1 MVNSTPTPTQPD
13 ERIASL
19 DILRG
24 FAVLG
29 ILVMNIQNFS
39 MISAAY
45 LNPMAYGDLT
55 GINKLVWML
64 SHLFADLKFMGLF
77 SILFGAGLILF
88 TERLET
94 KGRKPGGVYFR
105 RMFWLLIIGAIHG
118 YLFWSGDI
126 LFSYAVCGFLLFFFR
141 KMKARS
147 LMILGVLVLGAGSLL
162 YLLSGLSLPFW
173 PEQSVQQTLLSWK
186 PEPSFYEREIA
197 LLTGSFAEQLQF
209 RIPETIKF
217 QTFLFFFFIGWR
229 AGGMMLIGMALYKWR
244 ILTAERSPAFYTRLM
259 AGGFLLGLAVIGT
272 GIQQNFAANWSLEFS
287 MFLGMQYNYWGS
299 LAMVAGYIGLL
310 MLFSKSG
317 TRSGLKNA
325 LAATG
330 RMAFTNYLMQTVIC
344 TWIFYG
350 HGLGLFGRVERWGQ
364 ILIVFA
370 IWGIQLV
377 LSPLWLRYF
386 RYGPVEW
393 LWRSLTYVK
402 LQSMVYGRK

>member
-1 MVNSTPTPTQPD
+1 
-13 ERIASL
+13 
-19 DILRG
+19 
-24 FAVLG
+24 
-29 ILVMNIQNFS
+29 
-39 MISAAY
+39 
-45 LNPMAYGDLT
+45 
-55 GINKLVWML
+55 
-64 SHLFADLKFMGLF
+64 
-77 SILFGAGLILF
+77 
-88 TERLET
+88 
-94 KGRKPGGVYFR
+94 
-105 RMFWLLIIGAIHG
+105 
-118 YLFWSGDI
+118 
-126 LFSYAVCGFLLFFFR
+126 
-141 KMKARS
+141 
-147 LMILGVLVLGAGSLL
+147 
-162 YLLSGLSLPFW
+162 
-173 PEQSVQQTLLSWK
+173 
-186 PEPSFYEREIA
+186 
-197 LLTGSFAEQLQF
+197 
-209 RIPETIKF
+209 
-217 QTFLFFFFIGWR
+217 
-229 AGGMMLIGMALYKWR
+229 
-244 ILTAERSPAFYTRLM
+244 
-259 AGGFLLGLAVIGT
+259 
-272 GIQQNFAANWSLEFS
+272 